1 MQNCKNKKPVC
12 AFSKLRPYAVF
23 DKISLQRLQRTESE
37 KSDADRKNKI
47 GKSIK

>member
-37 KSDADRKNKI
+37 KVMQSRKIRLVNL
-47 GKSIK
+47 

>member
-1 MQNCKNKKPVC
+1 MQKCKNKKPVC

-37 KSDADRKNKI
+37 IVMQI
-47 GKSIK
+47 GKIRLVNL